1 MSVDK
6 LAIGMSDNVGTK
18 ILGAIDRAINGTKP
32 APKQNPIEAAALV
45 ICNLAG
51 PKVKS
56 ALGSEWDTAK
66 KCHENQKRFVRLLNF
81 DLTES
86 AGTRAHAR
94 QIEEHEKFIAEG
106 GDPVTI
112 ERGRSR
118 EAWLADIESRR
129 LAVTEASQKNY
140 QIFKPLQAKIT
151 AVILEVFLSECADL
165 MLAESKLGAKYG
177 IPYAECPTLKTLRG
191 VQNYLQG
198 SGAGIVLETF

>member
-1 MSVDK
+1 
-6 LAIGMSDNVGTK
+6 MSDNVGTK
-18 ILGAIDRAINGTKP
+18 ILGAIDRAINGTP
-32 APKQNPIEAAALV
+32 PPKQNPIEVAAGV
-45 ICNLAG
+45 VCDIAG

-56 ALGSEWDTAK
+56 DLGSEWDTAK
-66 KCHENQKRFVRLLNF
+66 KCHENQKRYVRLLNF

-94 QIEEHEKFIAEG
+94 QIEEHEKFVAAG

-112 ERGRSR
+112 QRGRSR

-140 QIFKPLQAKIT
+140 QIFKPIQAKIT
-151 AVILEVFLSECADL
+151 AIILEVFLSECAAF

-177 IPYAECPTLKTLRG
+177 IPYVESPTLKTLRG

-198 SGAGIVLETF
+198 SGAGIVLDNF